1 MTPDE
6 SVVRGERRWP
16 MAVAVLTVGV
26 LQQLLPEDFRTAPF
40 LFYLYPIVLTC
51 FLIVLVI
58 GDPGRIDRDRR
69 WLRITSASLVAFLT
83 FGTALATT
91 RLVLGIVRN
100 ADFASAGQ
108 LLTIG
113 AIVWVTN
120 VIAFA
125 LWYWDMDSGGP
136 AARALGRTDV
146 KPSFVFPEMSLPELV
161 GPGWYPHFVDYLA
174 LSFNT
179 GLAFSPTDVS
189 AIRRWAKVL
198 MIAESMISLTLAALV
213 LARAINIL

>member
-1 MTPDE
+1 
-6 SVVRGERRWP
+6 
-16 MAVAVLTVGV
+16 MALAVITVGI

-40 LFYLYPIVLTC
+40 LFYLYPLVLTG
-51 FLIVLVI
+51 FLIVLMI
-58 GDPGRIDRDRR
+58 GDPGRIDRDRK
-69 WLRITSASLVAFLT
+69 WLRVTSAAMVAFLT
-83 FGTALATT
+83 FGTALATI
-91 RLVLGIVRN
+91 RLVLGILRN
-100 ADFASAGQ
+100 ASFDSAGQ

-113 AIVWVTN
+113 LIIWVTN

-125 LWYWDMDSGGP
+125 LWYWDFDAGGP
-136 AARALGRTDV
+136 AARAVGRTDV
-146 KPSFVFPEMSLPELV
+146 RPSFVFPEMSLPQYVE
-161 GPGWYPHFVDYLA
+161 PGWYPYFVDYLA

-198 MIAESMISLTLAALV
+198 MILESMISLTLAALV